1 MSPEQASGH
10 PVDYRSDLFSL
21 GSSIYFMCTGRPP
34 FRAEHALAILNRVC
48 NDEHRPVDEVN
59 SDVPAELADVID
71 RLLAK
76 NPDDRFR
83 NAHEVEQRLEAI
95 LVGVHSGRRSLRLR
109 WRRNWR
115 RNKSLAKKFVA
126 TSCIAAAC
134 VAAGTQLT
142 GPSSTKPEEPKLVTP
157 AATTDARHSES
168 VVFLPVD
175 TFQHDISEVQRLLK
189 GMEVPFDW
197 NINPDSPQYEWGE
210 NLSSV
215 RTLLDQLESQ

>member
-1 MSPEQASGH
+1 VTS
-10 PVDYRSDLFSL
+10 
-21 GSSIYFMCTGRPP
+21 
-34 FRAEHALAILNRVC
+34 
-48 NDEHRPVDEVN
+48 
-59 SDVPAELADVID
+59 
-71 RLLAK
+71 LLAK

-95 LVGVHSGRRSLRLR
+95 LAGVHSGRRSLRLQ
-109 WRRNWR
+109 WRRSWR
-115 RNKSLAKKFVA
+115 RKKSLAKKFLA

-142 GPSSTKPEEPKLVTP
+142 VPSATKPEASKLVTP

-175 TFQHDISEVQRLLK
+175 TFQHDISEVQRLLE
-189 GMEVPFDW
+189 GMDVPSDW
-197 NINPDSPQYEWGE
+197 NINSDSPQNEWDE

-215 RTLLDQLESQ
+215 QTLLDQLESK